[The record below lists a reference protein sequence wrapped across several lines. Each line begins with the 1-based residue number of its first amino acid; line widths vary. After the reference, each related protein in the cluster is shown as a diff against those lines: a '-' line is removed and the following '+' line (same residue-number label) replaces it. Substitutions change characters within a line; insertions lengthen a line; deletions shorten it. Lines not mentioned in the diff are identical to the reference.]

1 VRQLQAL
8 LDYESQ
14 SPEKL
19 MQLEIRWFGD
29 AIAAPTCHQRR
40 DSKILESISSETLRT
55 DHASWYRWM
64 GMITPMLVRLWSRVS
79 RKREFARIRAAWE
92 TIDDRM
98 LRDVGVSR
106 YEIEYA
112 DLNVTGVDLIPVR
125 ASARTNPPEPSI
137 CWQL

>member
-1 VRQLQAL
+1 
-8 LDYESQ
+8 
-14 SPEKL
+14 

-29 AIAAPTCHQRR
+29 AIAAPQCHRRSR
-40 DSKILESISSETLRT
+40 DSKILESVCAKTLRT
-55 DHASWYRWM
+55 DRTSWYRWM
-64 GMITPMLVRLWSRVS
+64 GMIIPMLVRLWSKAS
-79 RKREFARIRAAWE
+79 RKRELARIRAAWE

-98 LRDVGVSR
+98 LRDIGVSR

-125 ASARTNPPEPSI
+125 ASARTNPPERSI